1 MWPPQFATNSKQGI
15 YDDDDYWWLWILHS
29 NRNFRVEIL
38 SSINWALC
46 NSKIFQSFVKSN
58 YSPVKVKEIY
68 NSPANV
74 THNLALTSSLESLS
88 NQQNN
93 EKAKQ
98 SLANSETVS
107 EAEPI

>member
-1 MWPPQFATNSKQGI
+1 M
-15 YDDDDYWWLWILHS
+15 
-29 NRNFRVEIL
+29 
-38 SSINWALC
+38 
-46 NSKIFQSFVKSN
+46 
-58 YSPVKVKEIY
+58 Y